1 MSSFKTLKG
10 YLRLP
15 KSLETFLGSIV
26 NSPKHARPIQNHMQK
41 PQPESICQ
49 LATQGSPDRN
59 RPSGLLDNARPN
71 LQLSVNL
78 PRNGSIFI
86 LSKSTS
92 FAFKIFGLV
101 LV

>member
-26 NSPKHARPIQNHMQK
+26 NSPKQARPIQNHMQK

-49 LATQGSPDRN
+49 LATQGSPDPN
-59 RPSGLLDNARPN
+59 RLSELLDSAGPS
-71 LQLSVNL
+71 LQISVDLSRV
-78 PRNGSIFI
+78 GSIFNI
-86 LSKSTS
+86 SE
-92 FAFKIFGLV
+92 
-101 LV
+101 